1 MCSFSHVFTICVQK
15 LLIHIFFLTRKLCK
29 YFYNFL
35 SPSTFNYENFNR
47 RVERISVTSEYPSP
61 TFITNILL
69 NFITY
74 SCLPL
79 SICQSI
85 LMFLDP
91 FQSKLQVSVYL
102 LPLLPNTSAYIS
114 LTRVQCWFT
123 GFFKR

>member
-1 MCSFSHVFTICVQK
+1 MCSFSHFFSVRIQK
-15 LLIHIFFLTRKLCK
+15 LVIHIFFLTRKFYK

-61 TFITNILL
+61 TFTTSMLL
-69 NFITY
+69 NFIMC

-91 FQSKLQVSVYL
+91 FQSKLQIPVYF
-102 LPLLPNTSAYIS
+102 LPPLPSTSAYIS

-123 GFFKR
+123 RFFKR

>member
-102 LPLLPNTSAYIS
+102 LPQLPNTSAYIS

>member
-15 LLIHIFFLTRKLCK
+15 LLTHIFFLTRKLCK

-102 LPLLPNTSAYIS
+102 LPQLPNTSAYIS